1 MSSALKTGLVL
12 CLTGL
17 ITVLIALFLVP
28 LIANQL
34 CHLQPKVG
42 LPTLSEDL
50 TGVGEECSGVFTTG
64 FLAIFSVPGTLLL
77 LIGSFVVVMATTN
90 RIAYRR
96 SGYRIK
102 NDWGKSPVD
111 DNSTYIDK

>member
-1 MSSALKTGLVL
+1 VTSALITGLVL

-17 ITVLIALFLVP
+17 IIVLFTLFLVP

-34 CHLQPKVG
+34 CDLQPTVG
-42 LPTLSEDL
+42 LLPPLDDL
-50 TGVGEECSGVFTTG
+50 LGEECTEVFTAG

-90 RIAYRR
+90 RRIAYRR

-102 NDWGKSPVD
+102 NDGLGPES
-111 DNSTYIDK
+111 S

>member
-1 MSSALKTGLVL
+1 MSSALRTGLVL

-17 ITVLIALFLVP
+17 ITILIALFLFP

-34 CHLQPKVG
+34 CYLQPTVG
-42 LPTLSEDL
+42 LPPSEDL
-50 TGVGEECSGVFTTG
+50 ARGGEKCSGVFAAG

-102 NDWGKSPVD
+102 NDWDKSPVD
-111 DNSTYIDK
+111 DNSTYAYK

>member
-1 MSSALKTGLVL
+1 M
-12 CLTGL
+12 
-17 ITVLIALFLVP
+17 
-28 LIANQL
+28 
-34 CHLQPKVG
+34 
-42 LPTLSEDL
+42 
-50 TGVGEECSGVFTTG
+50 FTAG

-96 SGYRIK
+96 CGYK

>member
-1 MSSALKTGLVL
+1 VSSALTTGLVL

-34 CHLQPKVG
+34 CYLQPTVG
-42 LPTLSEDL
+42 LLLSEDL
-50 TGVGEECSGVFTTG
+50 TRGGEECSGVFTTG

-77 LIGSFVVVMATTN
+77 LVGSFVVVMATTN

-102 NDWGKSPVD
+102 NDWGKRPVND
-111 DNSTYIDK
+111 KTTYIDK

>member
-1 MSSALKTGLVL
+1 VSSALITGLVL

-34 CHLQPKVG
+34 CYLQPTVG
-42 LPTLSEDL
+42 LPPLSEDL
-50 TGVGEECSGVFTTG
+50 TRGGEECSGVFTAG

-96 SGYRIK
+96 CGYK

-111 DNSTYIDK
+111 NSTYIDK

>member
-1 MSSALKTGLVL
+1 VTSALITGLVL

-17 ITVLIALFLVP
+17 ITDLIALFLVP

-34 CHLQPKVG
+34 CDLQPTIG
-42 LPTLSEDL
+42 LPSPDDL
-50 TGVGEECSGVFTTG
+50 LGGEEECTEVFTAG

-96 SGYRIK
+96 SGYRIE
-102 NDWGKSPVD
+102 NDWLGPES
-111 DNSTYIDK
+111 SR

>member
-1 MSSALKTGLVL
+1 VASALITGLVL

-17 ITVLIALFLVP
+17 ITALIALFLVP

-34 CHLQPKVG
+34 CDLQPTVG
-42 LPTLSEDL
+42 LPPPDALP
-50 TGVGEECSGVFTTG
+50 GVGEECTEVFTAG

-77 LIGSFVVVMATTN
+77 LIGSFVIVMATTN

-102 NDWGKSPVD
+102 NDWGESPVGD
-111 DNSTYIDK
+111 KSTYIDK

>member
-1 MSSALKTGLVL
+1 VSSALITGLFL

-17 ITVLIALFLVP
+17 ITVLIALFLIP
-28 LIANQL
+28 LIANEL
-34 CHLQPKVG
+34 CYLQPTGG
-42 LPTLSEDL
+42 LQLSEDL
-50 TGVGEECSGVFTTG
+50 TRGGEECSGVFTTG

-77 LIGSFVVVMATTN
+77 LIGSFVVVMVTTN

-96 SGYRIK
+96 SEYRIK

>member
-1 MSSALKTGLVL
+1 VASALITGLVL

-17 ITVLIALFLVP
+17 ITALIALFLVP

-34 CHLQPKVG
+34 CDLQPTVG
-42 LPTLSEDL
+42 LPPPDALP
-50 TGVGEECSGVFTTG
+50 GVGEKCTEVFTAG

-77 LIGSFVVVMATTN
+77 LIGSFVIVMATTN

-102 NDWGKSPVD
+102 NDWGESPVD
-111 DNSTYIDK
+111 DKSTYIDK

>member
-1 MSSALKTGLVL
+1 MYWSVYDW
-12 CLTGL
+12 
-17 ITVLIALFLVP
+17 V
-28 LIANQL
+28 
-34 CHLQPKVG
+34 
-42 LPTLSEDL
+42 
-50 TGVGEECSGVFTTG
+50 G
-64 FLAIFSVPGTLLL
+64 FLAIFPVPGTLLL

-111 DNSTYIDK
+111 DKSTYIDK

>member
-1 MSSALKTGLVL
+1 VTSALITGLVL

-17 ITVLIALFLVP
+17 IIVLFTLFLVP

-34 CHLQPKVG
+34 CDLQPTVG
-42 LPTLSEDL
+42 LLPPSDNLL
-50 TGVGEECSGVFTTG
+50 GEEECTEVFTAG

-90 RIAYRR
+90 RRIAYRR
-96 SGYRIK
+96 SGYRIE
-102 NDWGKSPVD
+102 NDWLGPES
-111 DNSTYIDK
+111 S

>member
-1 MSSALKTGLVL
+1 MTSALITGLVL

-17 ITVLIALFLVP
+17 IIVLFTLFLVP

-34 CHLQPKVG
+34 CDLQLIVG
-42 LPTLSEDL
+42 LLPPPDDL
-50 TGVGEECSGVFTTG
+50 LGEEEDCTEVFTAG

-96 SGYRIK
+96 SGYRIE
-102 NDWGKSPVD
+102 NDWLGPES
-111 DNSTYIDK
+111 S

>member
-1 MSSALKTGLVL
+1 VTSALVTGLVL

-17 ITVLIALFLVP
+17 IIDLIALFLVP
-28 LIANQL
+28 VIANQL
-34 CHLQPKVG
+34 CDLQPTIG
-42 LPTLSEDL
+42 LPSPDDL
-50 TGVGEECSGVFTTG
+50 LGEEECTEVFTAG

-77 LIGSFVVVMATTN
+77 LIGSFVVVMATIN

-102 NDWGKSPVD
+102 NDWLGPES
-111 DNSTYIDK
+111 SR

>member
-1 MSSALKTGLVL
+1 MASALITGLVL

-17 ITVLIALFLVP
+17 ITALIALFLVP

-34 CHLQPKVG
+34 CDLQSTVG
-42 LPTLSEDL
+42 LPPPDALP
-50 TGVGEECSGVFTTG
+50 GVGEECTEVFTAG

-77 LIGSFVVVMATTN
+77 LIGSFVIVMATTN

-102 NDWGKSPVD
+102 NDWGESPVD
-111 DNSTYIDK
+111 DKSTYIDK

>member
-1 MSSALKTGLVL
+1 MSSALRTGLVL

-34 CHLQPKVG
+34 CYLQPTAG
-42 LPTLSEDL
+42 LPLSKDL
-50 TGVGEECSGVFTTG
+50 TRGGKECSGMLTAG

-102 NDWGKSPVD
+102 NDWGKSQVD
-111 DNSTYIDK
+111 DNSTYMDK

>member
-1 MSSALKTGLVL
+1 MSSAFRTGLVL

-17 ITVLIALFLVP
+17 ITILIALFLVP

-34 CHLQPKVG
+34 CYLQPKVG
-42 LPTLSEDL
+42 LPLAEDL
-50 TGVGEECSGVFTTG
+50 TRGGQECSRVFAAG

-90 RIAYRR
+90 RIAYSR

-111 DNSTYIDK
+111 DNSTYTDK